1 MNALEA
7 SDTSDSGPTVD
18 GKTEKEQQVPARQG
32 SKVVSLADGHRER
45 DGGPE
50 GSEAYPPRRRSKQG
64 TRDTQRS
71 DHPSLARRV
80 TELFVSERPVKHEP
94 TWRASALAIVKA
106 SWLNILLVFIPIGW
120 AVHFAHL
127 NDTIVFIFNF
137 LAIIPLAKLLGFGTE
152 ELALRVGQALGG
164 LLNATLGNAVELIVA
179 IIALVKCEIQV
190 VQSSLLGSIL
200 SNLLL
205 VLGMVFFVGGIK
217 YSEQGFKDT
226 AAQMNSSLLVMAV
239 FAILLPAGFN
249 AAFQNNLSAE
259 AEQERILKMSRGTA
273 VILLVVYVA
282 YLIFQL
288 FTHQHLFAEGHTS
301 EIDADIVDGRPIW
314 RGHRAFRQAPSV
326 RRPRVVEEAAEDE
339 EEEEEELPQLNLW
352 SALVLLVAVT
362 VLVAFT
368 AEFLVSSIN
377 GLTDAHPEVSTE
389 WVALILLP
397 IVGNAAEHVT
407 AVSVSVHD
415 KIDLSMGVAV
425 GSSIQIAL
433 FVIPLLVV
441 LGWIMDK
448 PLSLLFDPF
457 ESIILFLSVLMAN
470 YTMQDGRSN
479 WLEGFLL
486 MMVYVIIAVSIW
498 FYPSEGSTAFTC

>member
-1 MNALEA
+1 MTPFESSN
-7 SDTSDSGPTVD
+7 TSDSAPTVE
-18 GKTEKEQQVPARQG
+18 EKRGPVGSRKG
-32 SKVVSLADGHRER
+32 SKVVSLSN
-45 DGGPE
+45 GPE
-50 GSEAYPPRRRSKQG
+50 ASGESDEAFPPRRRSKQG

-71 DHPSLARRV
+71 ENPSLARRV
-80 TELFVSERPVKHEP
+80 TELFVAEHPVKHEP
-94 TWRASALAIVKA
+94 TWRASAFAIVKA
-106 SWLNILLVFIPIGW
+106 SWLNVLLVFIPIGW
-120 AVHFAHL
+120 ACHYAHL

-152 ELALRVGQALGG
+152 EIALRVGQALGG

-249 AAFQNNLSAE
+249 AAFQNNLTAE

-273 VILLVVYVA
+273 VILLIVYVG

-301 EIDADIVDGRPIW
+301 EIDADMRDGRQIW
-314 RGHRAFRQAPSV
+314 RGHRAFRQAPSA
-326 RRPRVVEEAAEDE
+326 RRPRAVEEAADDDVEGE
-339 EEEEEELPQLNLW
+339 EEEEPQLNIW
-352 SALVLLVAVT
+352 SALVLLVVVT

>member
-1 MNALEA
+1 MTTKQEQMEGGRSASPDNMNVLET
-7 SDTSDSGPTVD
+7 SDTSDSGPTVE
-18 GKTEKEQQVPARQG
+18 EKQARKG
-32 SKVVSLADGHRER
+32 SKVVSLADGPETIRGE
-45 DGGPE
+45 DG
-50 GSEAYPPRRRSKQG
+50 EAYPPRRRSKQG

-71 DHPSLARRV
+71 EHPSLARRV
-80 TELFVSERPVKHEP
+80 TDLFVAERPVKHEP

-106 SWLNILLVFIPIGW
+106 SWLNILLVFIPAGW
-120 AVHFAHL
+120 IVHFLKL
-127 NDTIVFIFNF
+127 NDTLIFVFNF

-152 ELALRVGQALGG
+152 EIALRVGQALGG

-179 IIALVKCEIQV
+179 IIALAKCEIQV

-226 AAQMNSSLLVMAV
+226 AAQMNSSLLVIAV

-249 AAFQNNLSAE
+249 AAFQDNLTAE
-259 AEQERILKMSRGTA
+259 AEQDRILKMSRGTA
-273 VILLVVYVA
+273 VILLVVYVG

-288 FTHQHLFAEGHTS
+288 FTHQHLYAEGHSS
-301 EIDADIVDGRPIW
+301 EADASMQDGRQIW

-326 RRPRVVEEAAEDE
+326 RRPRVIEEAAEDPE
-339 EEEEEELPQLNLW
+339 EEEEEEVPQLNIW
-352 SALVLLVAVT
+352 SALILLVVVT

-377 GLTDAHPEVSTE
+377 GLTEAHPEVSTE

-415 KIDLSMGVAV
+415 KLDLSLGVAV

-441 LGWIMDK
+441 LGWIMNK
-448 PLSLLFDPF
+448 G
-457 ESIILFLSVLMAN
+457 ILMAN

-498 FYPSEGSTAFTC
+498 FYPSEGSTAFAC